1 MTEVSTKFNNL
12 DGRTSTVD
20 VRYVLELASMDNPI
34 DPREY
39 TTVSGVLALNKG
51 YTTADV
57 LVNALDSVDVPAGTY
72 AVKLVADGINKLIFI
87 HVAGNSAIEL
97 VAPGFVTLQCEQY
110 TPANYTDM
118 YIRCGVLICNMVT
131 GAVTRVHGYVTVD
144 EATRSV
150 ALSSGITRSLDD
162 CTYCAR
168 VPTHAGSY
176 LEFFRVQHGTVK
188 YLRAPEFVA
197 HRGY

>member
-1 MTEVSTKFNNL
+1 MKFNNL

-20 VRYVLELASMDNPI
+20 VWYVLDLASMDNPV

-39 TTVSGVLALNKG
+39 TTV
-51 YTTADV
+51 
-57 LVNALDSVDVPAGTY
+57 DVPDGTY
-72 AVKLVADGINKLIFI
+72 AVKLVVDGINKLIFM

-110 TPANYTDM
+110 STANYTDM
-118 YIRCGVLICNMVT
+118 QIHCGVLICNMAT
-131 GAVTRVHGYVTVD
+131 GAVTRVQGYVTVD

-150 ALSSGITRSLDD
+150 ALSSDITRSLDD

-176 LEFFRVQHGTVK
+176 LESSVCSMVQLST
-188 YLRAPEFVA
+188 
-197 HRGY
+197 

>member
-1 MTEVSTKFNNL
+1 ML
-12 DGRTSTVD
+12 H
-20 VRYVLELASMDNPI
+20 P
-34 DPREY
+34 
-39 TTVSGVLALNKG
+39 
-51 YTTADV
+51 ADV
-57 LVNALDSVDVPAGTY
+57 LVNALDSVDVPDGTY
-72 AVKLVADGINKLIFI
+72 AVKLVVDGINKLIFM

-110 TPANYTDM
+110 STANYTDM
-118 YIRCGVLICNMVT
+118 QIHCGVLICNMAT
-131 GAVTRVHGYVTVD
+131 GAVTRVQGYVTVD

-150 ALSSGITRSLDD
+150 ALSSDITRSLDD

-168 VPTHAGSY
+168 VPTYAGSY

-197 HRGY
+197 HKGY